1 MSSVLIV
8 RPSSDI
14 VLLLCNSYIVGVK
27 RRQCY
32 VVDIWKKN
40 KLKSLFYTFPLMDSF
55 FASNRVS
62 LDTSALEPSSQVCH
76 QQAILRGERN
86 SVKSVNGHGSR
97 LLGRGS

>member
-1 MSSVLIV
+1 
-8 RPSSDI
+8 
-14 VLLLCNSYIVGVK
+14 
-27 RRQCY
+27 
-32 VVDIWKKN
+32 
-40 KLKSLFYTFPLMDSF
+40 MDSF

-62 LDTSALEPSSQVCH
+62 LDTSAIEPSSQVCH